1 MFLTETKAKNLF
13 KFFTTPTLDL
23 TKLTTPTEEDFF
35 FYVLGQVLCLGSHL
49 HLNYIQLS
57 ISVVRRK
64 ALDHRHQVDVLI
76 VGAGDREGTMDAKMK
91 RIPREPASPIGNPDG
106 MNREGANRLRRGH
119 PKVIHDQPNGGAKAL
134 VVIGLRLKIPRRLGE
149 SLQ

>member
-35 FYVLGQVLCLGSHL
+35 FYVLGHVLCLGSHL
-49 HLNYIQLS
+49 HLNYVQLS

-64 ALDHRHQVDVLI
+64 ALNHR
-76 VGAGDREGTMDAKMK
+76 R
-91 RIPREPASPIGNPDG
+91 
-106 MNREGANRLRRGH
+106 
-119 PKVIHDQPNGGAKAL
+119 
-134 VVIGLRLKIPRRLGE
+134 
-149 SLQ
+149 